1 MDKEKSRDKKTT
13 ANQIALKGGVKKQ
26 LKTGKLAWFT
36 EKAVRHSDALPYF
49 SQLVKCLFSI
59 PGEDMRCIL

>member
-36 EKAVRHSDALPYF
+36 EKADIQMPCLTFHSSSSASSPY
-49 SQLVKCLFSI
+49 QEKI
-59 PGEDMRCIL
+59 